1 MRIAQGEAFM
11 YMRSILVL
19 GSIDTGGMRPLY
31 LLLLVVAILLL
42 LTGCCIAL
50 VTLRNQRK
58 GQFELVTP
66 ELLENEQQ

>member
-1 MRIAQGEAFM
+1 M

-19 GSIDTGGMRPLY
+19 DAINTGGMRPLY
-31 LLLLVVAILLL
+31 LMLLLVAVLLL
-42 LTGCCIAL
+42 MAGCCIAL

-66 ELLENEQQ
+66 EPVENEQS

>member
-1 MRIAQGEAFM
+1 M

-19 GSIDTGGMRPLY
+19 GTMNTGGMRPLY
-31 LLLLVVAILLL
+31 LMLLVLAISLLLA
-42 LTGCCIAL
+42 GCCIAL

-66 ELLENEQQ
+66 ELVENEQQ